1 MTGFSLS
8 SGSSSFKITNARE
21 KSTVSKLNTP
31 CVQTELLAAFVVK
44 ELLWTWT
51 GGYFPE
57 DKLSLV
63 VPLWVF
69 PIELLILKV
78 PKSSRQHMAESKL
91 QL

>member
-1 MTGFSLS
+1 MDLD
-8 SGSSSFKITNARE
+8 
-21 KSTVSKLNTP
+21 
-31 CVQTELLAAFVVK
+31 
-44 ELLWTWT
+44 
-51 GGYFPE
+51 GYFPG